1 MSAESL
7 AILRQK
13 IRQVRDALLAAVRRA
28 GLPDDCLNQ
37 LYFADSTTEAFSDG
51 TTITY
56 RDYDPHA
63 PYRYITAE
71 RGTIYR
77 DEGAADLHRFLYY
90 PLQDIT
96 HYIAGQYELDHR
108 QPDQDFRRILFAKQ
122 LELLAAAH
130 PDYAAWRKAE
140 IDTVLQ
146 QHPYRDGAA

>member
-1 MSAESL
+1 MPAKSL
-7 AILRQK
+7 VILRQK

-28 GLPDDCLNQ
+28 GLPDDCLNW

-96 HYIAGQYELDHR
+96 HYIAGQYALDH
-108 QPDQDFRRILFAKQ
+108 RRILFTKQ
-122 LELLAAAH
+122 LELLAVSH

-140 IDTVLQ
+140 IDTILQ

>member
-28 GLPDDCLNQ
+28 GLPDNCLNW

-51 TTITY
+51 ITITY

-122 LELLAAAH
+122 LELLAAIH

-146 QHPYRDGAA
+146 LHPYRDSAA

>member
-1 MSAESL
+1 MPAKSL
-7 AILRQK
+7 VILRQK

-28 GLPDDCLNQ
+28 GLPDDCLNW

-71 RGTIYR
+71 RGTIYC

-108 QPDQDFRRILFAKQ
+108 LPLRD
-122 LELLAAAH
+122 
-130 PDYAAWRKAE
+130 RKS
-140 IDTVLQ
+140 VV
-146 QHPYRDGAA
+146 

>member
-1 MSAESL
+1 MPAESL

-28 GLPDDCLNQ
+28 GLPDDCLNW

-56 RDYDPHA
+56 RDYGPHA

-90 PLQDIT
+90 PTSPTISPDNTNWTTACPTKTSVASCLPNSSNSWPPPTPIT
-96 HYIAGQYELDHR
+96 PHG
-108 QPDQDFRRILFAKQ
+108 AK
-122 LELLAAAH
+122 
-130 PDYAAWRKAE
+130 RK
-140 IDTVLQ
+140 
-146 QHPYRDGAA
+146 

>member
-13 IRQVRDALLAAVRRA
+13 IRQIRDALLAAVRRA
-28 GLPDDCLNQ
+28 GLPDDCLNW

-56 RDYDPHA
+56 RDDDPHA
-63 PYRYITAE
+63 PYHYITAE
-71 RGTIYR
+71 RGIIYR
-77 DEGAADLHRFLYY
+77 DEGAADPHRFLYY

-96 HYIAGQYELDHR
+96 HYYELDHR
-108 QPDQDFRRILFAKQ
+108 LPDQDCRRTLFAKQ
-122 LELLAAAH
+122 LELLAAIH

-146 QHPYRDGAA
+146 QHPYRDSAA

>member
-1 MSAESL
+1 MPAKSL
-7 AILRQK
+7 VILRQK
-13 IRQVRDALLAAVRRA
+13 IRQIRDALLAAVRGA
-28 GLPDDCLNQ
+28 GLPDDCLNW

-56 RDYDPHA
+56 RDDDPHA

-71 RGTIYR
+71 RGAIYC

-96 HYIAGQYELDHR
+96 HYIAGQYELDHH

-122 LELLAAAH
+122 LELLAAIH

-146 QHPYRDGAA
+146 LHPYHDGAA

>member
-1 MSAESL
+1 MSTESL

-13 IRQVRDALLAAVRRA
+13 IRQVCDTLLAAVRRA
-28 GLPDDCLNQ
+28 WLPDDCLNW

-51 TTITY
+51 TTIIY
-56 RDYDPHA
+56 RDDDPHA

-108 QPDQDFRRILFAKQ
+108 LPNQDSRRTLFAKQ
-122 LELLAAAH
+122 LELLAAIH

-140 IDTVLQ
+140 IDAVLQ

>member
-1 MSAESL
+1 M
-7 AILRQK
+7 
-13 IRQVRDALLAAVRRA
+13 RRA
-28 GLPDDCLNQ
+28 GLPDNCLNW

-51 TTITY
+51 ITITY
-56 RDYDPHA
+56 RDDNPHT
-63 PYRYITAE
+63 PYRYIIAE

-108 QPDQDFRRILFAKQ
+108 LPNQDSRRTLFAKQ
-122 LELLAAAH
+122 LELLAAIH

-140 IDTVLQ
+140 IDAVLQ